1 MRLDREGFW
10 LIRAMF
16 CNTMKRK
23 HITNANF
30 LSISFLRYAK
40 QLRPQPVLPG
50 SSRPSQWQ
58 QACGYDDGQVVVTS
72 LVLLKLV
79 TKRRK
84 PCLVQRDAKLALV
97 MPPAPVAKKFVK
109 ETWSLALQERKTMD
123 DQTAALK
130 LLENIVACKYI
141 V

>member
-1 MRLDREGFW
+1 
-10 LIRAMF
+10 
-16 CNTMKRK
+16 
-23 HITNANF
+23 
-30 LSISFLRYAK
+30 
-40 QLRPQPVLPG
+40 
-50 SSRPSQWQ
+50 
-58 QACGYDDGQVVVTS
+58 
-72 LVLLKLV
+72 
-79 TKRRK
+79 
-84 PCLVQRDAKLALV
+84 